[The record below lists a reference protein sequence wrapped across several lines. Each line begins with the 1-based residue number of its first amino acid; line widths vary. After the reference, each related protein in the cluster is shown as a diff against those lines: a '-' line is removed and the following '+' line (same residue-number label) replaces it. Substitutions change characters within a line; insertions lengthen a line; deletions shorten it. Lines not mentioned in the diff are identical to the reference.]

1 VETPTPISPRLT
13 AERVYETLREAYERV
28 AQTAESPDDLP
39 VWHLLTGAGPI
50 RIDGIGVFG
59 AFVRF
64 HARDDRTMLV
74 APEIVAVSIAR
85 PKPNESR
92 FPIGF
97 GIDDS
102 AALDTPPAPDE
113 PPRQESQ

>member
-1 VETPTPISPRLT
+1 LPSGGPVTLAGVETPGPISPRLT
-13 AERVYETLREAYERV
+13 AEHVFETLKAAYERV
-28 AQTAESPDDLP
+28 ALTAESPNDLP
-39 VWHLLTGAGPI
+39 VSHLLTAAGPI

-64 HARDDRTMLV
+64 HARDDRTLLV

-85 PKPNESR
+85 PKPDEPR

-97 GIDDS
+97 GIDDPER
-102 AALDTPPAPDE
+102 LE
-113 PPRQESQ
+113 K